1 MGHSRSRSWVF
12 SGEPRKRMS
21 HPPST
26 FDRSRAEMVTEVD
39 SIIVRAM
46 TANVGGGGPTA
57 SRFKKEA
64 DEWAEWAVS
73 SGERNEFGEAL

>member
-1 MGHSRSRSWVF
+1 
-12 SGEPRKRMS
+12 
-21 HPPST
+21 
-26 FDRSRAEMVTEVD
+26 MVTEVD